1 MKGIINGL
9 FNSLD
14 NTFNSTIKNLSF
26 QKGLNNSENTYSS
39 LNRCF
44 QTIKIGTKEHLT
56 GKVR

>member
-26 QKGLNNSENTYSS
+26 QKGLNNSENTYSY
-39 LNRCF
+39 
-44 QTIKIGTKEHLT
+44 
-56 GKVR
+56 

>member
-9 FNSLD
+9 FNNLD

-44 QTIKIGTKEHLT
+44 QTIKMWD
-56 GKVR
+56 